1 MNIRKMILSALFLA
15 IGMILPMITMQIPAI
30 GNMLL
35 PMHIPVLL
43 CGFLC
48 GAPYGAMIG
57 FVVPILRSAVFGM
70 PVMLPNALGMAVE
83 LMVYGMFSGILYQ
96 QLKGKKGRIYISL
109 IITMIL
115 GRIAWGMA
123 AWGLYSLVGSEF
135 SGMIFLT
142 QAFLNAVPGIVIQ
155 LILIPIIV
163 AAMEKVSWEGAGN
176 GC

>member
-1 MNIRKMILSALFLA
+1 MNTRKMILSALFLA

-48 GAPYGAMIG
+48 GAPYGAVVG
-57 FVVPILRSAVFGM
+57 FILPLLRSAMFGM
-70 PVMLPNALGMAVE
+70 PVMMPIAATMAIE

-96 QLKGKKGRIYISL
+96 KLRGIKGRIYISL
-109 IITMIL
+109 IATMML
-115 GRIAWGMA
+115 GRVAWGMT
-123 AWGLYSLVGSEF
+123 AWGLYSLAGSEF

-142 QAFLNAVPGIVIQ
+142 QAFFNAIPGIIIQ
-155 LILIPIIV
+155 LVLIPIIV
-163 AAMEKVSWEGAGN
+163 TATEKLNWEGIRN
-176 GC
+176 EY